1 MFKEDTNMLG
11 TAETDPDEDF
21 LWHYMEEGESFAEKQ
36 WEKIKPDDIP
46 VIKTASLALLA
57 FGIRSY
63 KELLFGSAGLALY
76 YWTVEPS
83 LDGAILA
90 LSGEQFAKGQWQ
102 TASFPSLL
110 ESYQTYQDFNKGL
123 LLTKK
128 QLVKLFIY
136 VLGFYL
142 GRNKIV

>member
-1 MFKEDTNMLG
+1 MEVDTNDIP
-11 TAETDPDEDF
+11 TAERDP

-36 WEKIKPDDIP
+36 WAKVKPGDIP

-110 ESYQTYQDFNKGL
+110 ESYQTYQDFNRGE
-123 LLTKK
+123 LLTRK

-136 VLGFYL
+136 VVGFYL
-142 GRNKIV
+142 GRNNFV